1 MSSGHARSR
10 VSGPTA
16 IELIEES
23 VHLLRRTP
31 PQVFCIYYGGTVPFV
46 LALIFYWA
54 RTTWFQ
60 PEPADVALSALA
72 LVGWFA
78 VMKAAQ
84 AEFCGRLL
92 AQRLGATLPGLSGR
106 RLVRLLVAQAPL
118 QAWGIVLLPA
128 AALIGVPFGWVYAYV
143 QSATVLGDDVDVA
156 AQARAQAKLWPGQNH
171 LGQLLLSGVFLA
183 VWANVAISF
192 WMVPWLAN
200 RLLGLDNIFGF
211 SGWSMLNSTFV
222 ASTALL
228 SWLVVDPLVKAF
240 FTLRV
245 FYGRARRNGEDL
257 RVELEQARGRR
268 ARGDGAVEASTVKQ
282 KMAGRAA
289 VMLVWFAAV
298 TVGVGATRAK
308 AAVESNVPVRSIE
321 PAKLNEAIER
331 VLEGRDFQWRLRPM
345 PRTNRETDPAKLSP
359 VRRFLHAMAVR
370 LEQFAKWMRDVWR
383 GVRKWVSDLFPGT
396 PSAASSPGKPM
407 EMATIELLLWVFVV
421 GVAGLLLAVLVIA
434 WRRRQPV
441 RRILVTA
448 RAVTASIPDLQD
460 EQTQAA
466 QLPPEGWLQLAREQ
480 LARGEWRLA
489 WRALYLAT
497 LARLASQGF
506 LSLARFKTNL
516 DYERELR
523 RRALSRQEMV
533 AWFARRR
540 VAFEA
545 VWYGRASAEE
555 NAAREWLAELERTTA
570 P

>member
-1 MSSGHARSR
+1 MSSGASRSR
-10 VSGPTA
+10 LSGPSA

-23 VHLLRRTP
+23 VHLLRRTSP
-31 PQVFCIYYGGTVPFV
+31 LAFCIYFGGTAPFV

-60 PEPADVALSALA
+60 PEPADVALSALG

-78 VMKAAQ
+78 VMKAAH

-92 AQRLGATLPGLSGR
+92 AQRLGASVSRLTCR
-106 RLVRLLVAQAPL
+106 RFLRLLLAQAPL
-118 QAWGIVLLPA
+118 QAWGIVLLPL
-128 AALIGVPFGWVYAYV
+128 AALMGVPFGWVYAYV
-143 QSATVLGDDVDVA
+143 QSASVLGDEPRVA
-156 AQARAQAKLWPGQNH
+156 SEARAQAKLWPGQNH
-171 LGQLLLSGVFLA
+171 LGQLLLAGAFLA
-183 VWANVAISF
+183 VWLNVAIAF

-211 SGWSMLNSTFV
+211 SGWRMMNSTFV
-222 ASTALL
+222 ASTALM

-268 ARGDGAVEASTVKQ
+268 VRAVDVPGGAIAKG
-282 KMAGRAA
+282 KMARRAA
-289 VMLVWFAAV
+289 VMLVGFAALTL
-298 TVGVGATRAK
+298 TVDATRLK
-308 AAVESNVPVRSIE
+308 AAVESKVPVHAIE
-321 PAKLNEAIER
+321 PQKLNEAIDR
-331 VLEGRDFQWRLRPM
+331 VLNGRDFQWRLRPM
-345 PRTNRETDPAKLSP
+345 PRTTTETDVSKMSP
-359 VRRFLHAMAVR
+359 VRRFLHALAVR
-370 LEQFAKWMRDVWR
+370 LEQFSRWLRDLWR
-383 GVRKWVSDLFPGT
+383 GVRKWVSDLFPD
-396 PSAASSPGKPM
+396 SPTARQPTAKPM
-407 EMATIELLLWVFVV
+407 EMATIEMLLWVFVV

-441 RRILVTA
+441 VRALITA
-448 RAVTASIPDLQD
+448 SAVTASVPDLQD

-466 QLPPEGWLQLAREQ
+466 QLPLEGWLQLAREQ

-523 RRALSRQEMV
+523 RRALSRQEIV
-533 AWFARRR
+533 AWFAGRRA
-540 VAFEA
+540 AFEA
-545 VWYGRASAEE
+545 VWYGRATAEE
-555 NAAREWLAELERTTA
+555 RAAREWLAELERTAA